1 MSPSGGVR
9 KVIFDTDAGVDDA
22 LALVLLLR
30 APDVDVI
37 GITCCAGNVELDQV
51 VENVL
56 KVLAVCNANVPV
68 YRGAPHPLLGQK
80 KRVHA
85 GYYHGS
91 DGRGDS
97 EEARQIDITAQKHL
111 VSTESAAMG
120 MYKVAKE
127 AMAAG
132 DKITLIAVA
141 PLTNLAAAHSIDP
154 CFSSLLK
161 EVVIMGGNM
170 EGKGNI
176 TLSAEFNFY
185 FDPEAAN
192 IVLEEFC
199 CPLTLYT
206 WELCLEHPIP
216 ATQFSQI
223 AHPGH
228 SPISQYL
235 FWISHYSAYTHHNVD
250 LVKMHSSPDVL
261 AAKNNTGGGTV
272 DGNDDTEGDKAFVTA
287 DPMAVASWI
296 DPSIVLERH
305 TRPVMVELGGH
316 WTRGMCIVDWEK
328 KAADPEVLT
337 PPFFNKEEHR
347 RGVGIPTRL
356 DTHKIV
362 QMMLRAAGA
371 PTAAE

>member
-1 MSPSGGVR
+1 
-9 KVIFDTDAGVDDA
+9 
-22 LALVLLLR
+22 
-30 APDVDVI
+30 
-37 GITCCAGNVELDQV
+37 
-51 VENVL
+51 
-56 KVLAVCNANVPV
+56 
-68 YRGAPHPLLGQK
+68 
-80 KRVHA
+80 
-85 GYYHGS
+85 
-91 DGRGDS
+91 
-97 EEARQIDITAQKHL
+97 
-111 VSTESAAMG
+111 MG
-120 MYKVAKE
+120 MYKLAKE

-170 EGKGNI
+170 EGKVREGAASDLMDDACLTRPSCCPHVCFCLPINRQGNI

-261 AAKNNTGGGTV
+261 AVKNNTGGGTA

-337 PPFFNKEEHR
+337 PPFFNKEEQR
-347 RGVGIPTRL
+347 RGVAIPTRL

-362 QMMLRAAGA
+362 QVDTQTHTHTHTHTAVWLQYWYVLWMWICVSDDAEGRGCPDGRRVMMKAAA
-371 PTAAE
+371 PGCLPSRWCCARSAVS